1 MRSPDSVPAAASA
14 ESRARG
20 LLRLV
25 AIQVA
30 LLIGTLVA
38 IEIALRVINPAYL
51 RLNDWDVLN
60 YRHDAELGWTPIP
73 NTETVVGL
81 PRPITM
87 KNNSLGLRDIEF
99 VRGPKPAI
107 LVLGDSNVW
116 GYNVVD
122 GERFT
127 ELLRAALPGHA
138 VVNAGVA
145 GYGTDQE
152 YLLLQRL
159 WDKIEPKIVVLI
171 FCVENDRQDNSSN
184 ARYLSYKPYLAVQ
197 ADGTAQFRGQ
207 PVPQSRR
214 LAMKENWWA
223 QRLFLARLAI
233 SVSIELRHP
242 RITVPDPT
250 ERLIA
255 MMRDYVAA
263 KGAKLVVG
271 LQYREPPLEAFLQAQ
286 KIPFAAF
293 DGGEQYESSKHWTP
307 EGNKL
312 VAARLM
318 RLLADSGVLSATD
331 AIHRP

>member
-14 ESRARG
+14 ESRGRG
-20 LLRLV
+20 LLRLA

-30 LLIGTLVA
+30 LLIATLVA
-38 IEIALRVINPAYL
+38 IEIVLRVVNLPYL
-51 RLNDWDVLN
+51 RLEDWNTLN
-60 YRHDAELGWTPIP
+60 YRHDDELGWMPIP
-73 NTETVVGL
+73 NTETTVLL
-81 PRPITM
+81 PREIRL

-99 VRGPKPAI
+99 VRGPQPAI

-116 GYNVVD
+116 GYNVTD

-127 ELLRAALPGHA
+127 SLIRAALPSQTI
-138 VVNAGVA
+138 VNAGVS

-152 YLLLQRL
+152 FLLLQRL
-159 WDKIEPKIVVLI
+159 WDTIEPKLVVLI

-184 ARYLSYKPYLAVQ
+184 VRYSSYKPYLAVQ
-197 ADGTAQFRGQ
+197 PDGTAQFRGQ

-214 LAMKENWWA
+214 LAMKENGWA

-233 SVSIELRHP
+233 SVAIELRHP

-255 MMRDYVAA
+255 MMRDFVAA

-271 LQYREPPLEAFLQAQ
+271 LQYREPALETFLQTQ
-286 KIPFAAF
+286 KIPFTTF

-318 RLLADSGVLSATD
+318 RLLVDRGALKE
-331 AIHRP
+331 